1 MWEPAGHLHIVD
13 LDRSCFLVKFSL
25 EQDYFKALTGG
36 PWVLLDHYLIV
47 HQWDQSFR
55 VSNDMPQKM
64 VVWVRFPHLP
74 LHLYHGQ
81 VLNSL
86 GNLIGKTV
94 KIDFNTQKAERG
106 KFARIAIE
114 IDLNDPLPPVINLDG
129 AFQKIECENLPTLCF
144 DCGRIGHVKEHCPK
158 NLAITQAC
166 IPTATPLLPRRRL
179 HRRRNHSGHGCL
191 SPGISSDQKRK
202 VSHLRKL
209 RNLRSPPIKPHWEW

>member
-1 MWEPAGHLHIVD
+1 
-13 LDRSCFLVKFSL
+13 
-25 EQDYFKALTGG
+25 
-36 PWVLLDHYLIV
+36 
-47 HQWDQSFR
+47 
-55 VSNDMPQKM
+55 MPQKM

-144 DCGRIGHVKEHCPK
+144 DSAPAPTPESFGPWMLVSRNFKRPKKEGLPPKETAKSKVAANQASLGVVSRNKESMIGGKSLKIPLASRFHRKTVRKRK
-158 NLAITQAC
+158 IRAITLMVRLLLSPWYPLTAHLVLLGIGPLPHPQPLN
-166 IPTATPLLPRRRL
+166 PTTSLSPLLR
-179 HRRRNHSGHGCL
+179 G
-191 SPGISSDQKRK
+191 
-202 VSHLRKL
+202 
-209 RNLRSPPIKPHWEW
+209 KPTN